1 MSQVDTTAS
10 RPPVVELHFED
21 REGRVR
27 IVPANRD
34 LMTIPVAMAIEA
46 CRAFNQQIVFKD
58 QFDMLV
64 DCLGRWINGHR
75 EQIGDAYLTIR
86 DAGLLFLVVHR
97 ATSYDD
103 AFESA
108 LTDLDLE
115 IANDDDY
122 GLINLSVLGLPSVDE
137 QSVHTFLSNK
147 MALRYQVHGGRS

>member
-1 MSQVDTTAS
+1 MSHVDATTS
-10 RPPVVELHFED
+10 RPPVIELHFED
-21 REGRVR
+21 KEGKVR
-27 IVPANRD
+27 IVPPDRD

-64 DCLGRWINGHR
+64 DYLGRWIDQHR
-75 EQIGDAYLTIR
+75 EQVADAYLTVR
-86 DAGLLFLVVHR
+86 DAGLLFLVVRR
-97 ATSYDD
+97 ATSYDE

-122 GLINLSVLGLPSVDE
+122 GLISLSVLGLPSMDE
-137 QSVHTFLSNK
+137 HSVHTFLSHK
-147 MALRYQVHGGRS
+147 MALRYQVNGGRS